1 MTSTTRGAGAAS
13 WLSPL
18 AQDRMSALYADPPAF
33 RRLWHGFMTAR
44 VAIAAVLL
52 LLQGTIYVLG
62 RAVPGWLVGLCLLY
76 LGATLLVRLLARPQ
90 PPGPRF
96 DPQWAS
102 TIAVDVVAFSVL
114 QFLLAGGIT
123 YTPLFALPV
132 LLASVMGSAALALGS
147 TAAVTLLLLADAWWQ
162 SAAAQYADTATRFL
176 QAGLAGSGLFIVAF
190 LTNQL
195 ASRLVREERASRR
208 NRLEARAQTLV
219 NELVIDSLTDGVLVI
234 DSQNVVRAA
243 NPSARQMLGRNG
255 PAKHPPFSLGDEA
268 AWGPL
273 SELAQLSLAS
283 AHAQTAE
290 LSISHTGLPR
300 RRLHARTRLTAPLH
314 NPSGGLCVVFLQDL
328 REMEARLR
336 TEKLAAM
343 GRMSTAVAHEIRN
356 PLAAITQANAL
367 LDEDLSQPAHRQLT
381 AMVQQNAQRLAQIV
395 DDILDVARV
404 EPQGGG
410 AQAVSTPLDETT
422 ATACEE
428 WMQQNACSERI
439 TLELQAAGTQV
450 AFAPDHLRRVLIN
463 LLDNAL
469 RYAGP
474 GRGAIQVG
482 TEARAGGDV
491 RLRVW
496 SDGVPLEPAV
506 QRHLFEPFFSSESR
520 SSGLGLFI
528 CRELCERHGAAIGYE
543 RTRRRRPDGSAQGN
557 EFFVSFRRAGAA
569 ADASARPRQDR
580 APARP

>member
-1 MTSTTRGAGAAS
+1 MTDADGAAS

-44 VAIAAVLL
+44 VMIAAVLL
-52 LLQGTIYVLG
+52 LLQATIYFLG
-62 RAVPGWLVGLCLLY
+62 QAVPGWLVGLCALY
-76 LGATLLVRLLARPQ
+76 LGATLAVRLLAKPQ
-90 PPGPRF
+90 PPGQRF
-96 DPQWAS
+96 DPQWVS

-114 QFLLAGGIT
+114 QFMLAGGIT

-162 SAAAQYADTATRFL
+162 AALAQYADLAARFL
-176 QAGLAGSGLFIVAF
+176 QAALAGSGLFIVAF

-208 NRLEARAQTLV
+208 SRMEARVQTLV

-243 NPSARQMLGRNG
+243 NPSARQMLGREQ
-255 PAKHPPFSLGDEA
+255 PARRAPFSLGDEA
-268 AWGPL
+268 AWTPL
-273 SELAQLSLAS
+273 SELARLSLTS
-283 AHAQTAE
+283 GHAQTTE
-290 LSISHTGLPR
+290 LSIAHAGLPR
-300 RRLHARTRLTAPLH
+300 RRVHARTRLTAPLH
-314 NPSGGLCVVFLQDL
+314 DQSSGLCVVFLQDL

-367 LDEDLSQPAHRQLT
+367 LGEDLSQPVHRQLT

-410 AQAVSTPLDETT
+410 AQAARTPLDATT
-422 ATACEE
+422 AAACEE
-428 WMQQNACSERI
+428 WMRQNACSHRV
-439 TLELQAAGTQV
+439 TLDLRAADQQV
-450 AFAPDHLRRVLIN
+450 AFAPDHLRRVLVN

-474 GRGAIQVG
+474 GSDAIQVG
-482 TEARAGGDV
+482 TEARAGGDL

-496 SDGVPLEPAV
+496 SDGAPLEPAV

-528 CRELCERHGAAIGYE
+528 CRELCERNGAAIGYE
-543 RTRRRRPDGSAQGN
+543 RTRRLRPDGPAQGN
-557 EFFVSFRRAGAA
+557 EFFVSFRRAGAP
-569 ADASARPRQDR
+569 ADTRARPGPNRV
-580 APARP
+580 PARP